1 MENINEKK
9 FAQKYQAVILG
20 EDFGKFAQ
28 KYQAEIFGE
37 DFGKCGERRGAQ
49 DARRERWRRFVSRG
63 RERLR
68 AFTSCWSRQRPV
80 RPFERAS
87 RGRSLACGLE
97 DRDFRRRGLVEPGVK
112 TQGSSD
118 YNYYSTGTIPLT
130 EVKPLLPPRVPGS

>member
-1 MENINEKK
+1 MESINEEK

-49 DARRERWRRFVSRG
+49 DARRERWRRSASRG

-68 AFTSCWSRQRPV
+68 AFTFCWGRQRPV
-80 RPFERAS
+80 RPFEGAS
-87 RGRSLACGLE
+87 KGRSLACGLE
-97 DRDFRRRGLVEPGVK
+97 DRGFRRRGLVEPRVE

-118 YNYYSTGTIPLT
+118 HNHYSTGTIPLT